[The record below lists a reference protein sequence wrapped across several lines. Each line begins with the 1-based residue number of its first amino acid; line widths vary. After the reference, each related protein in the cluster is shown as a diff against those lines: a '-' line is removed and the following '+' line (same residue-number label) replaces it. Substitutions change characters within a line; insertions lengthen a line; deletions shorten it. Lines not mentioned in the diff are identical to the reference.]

1 MLHHCLKCAASV
13 VLPDG
18 QRFNVCPE
26 CGAVQAKI
34 GAELPATD
42 RPLSRLATAS
52 QAVENDSASPAHIA
66 PRAKASGIALFAW
79 ASTLI
84 CTCGAALYAA
94 VALSAATGAPQQAAA
109 AAIAC
114 AAVIIPY
121 VFSRALDRITQ
132 R

>member
-34 GAELPATD
+34 GAELPADD
-42 RPLSRLATAS
+42 RPLSRPAKLS
-52 QAVENDSASPAHIA
+52 RAVENDPAPPAQITPH
-66 PRAKASGIALFAW
+66 PKASGIALFAW
-79 ASTLI
+79 AVTLI
-84 CTCGAALYAA
+84 CACGAALYAA
-94 VALSAATGAPQQAAA
+94 VALSAATSAPQQAAA

-121 VFSRALDRITQ
+121 VFSRALDRMTQ

>member
-1 MLHHCLKCAASV
+1 MLHHCLKCSASV

-34 GAELPATD
+34 GAELPAVD
-42 RPLSRLATAS
+42 RPLSRLAPAS
-52 QAVENDSASPAHIA
+52 RAVEKDEATPANLP
-66 PRAKASGIALFAW
+66 PRSKASGIALFAW

-84 CTCGAALYAA
+84 CTCGSALYAA
-94 VALSAATGAPQQAAA
+94 VALSAATSAPQQAAA

-121 VFSRALDRITQ
+121 VFSRALDRVTQ

>member
-34 GAELPATD
+34 SAELPAVD
-42 RPLSRLATAS
+42 RRLSRPATAS
-52 QAVENDSASPAHIA
+52 RAVENDEASPVHLA
-66 PRAKASGIALFAW
+66 PRSKASGIALFAW
-79 ASTLI
+79 AITLL
-84 CTCGAALYAA
+84 CACGAALYAA
-94 VALSAATGAPQQAAA
+94 VALSAATSAPQQAAA

-121 VFSRALDRITQ
+121 VFSRALDRVTQ

>member
-13 VLPDG
+13 ALPDG

-34 GAELPATD
+34 GAELPAVD
-42 RPLSRLATAS
+42 RPLSQLATPS
-52 QAVENDSASPAHIA
+52 RAVENDEATTADKAS
-66 PRAKASGIALFAW
+66 RSKASGIALFAW
-79 ASTLI
+79 ATTLI
-84 CTCGAALYAA
+84 CACGAALYAA
-94 VALSAATGAPQQAAA
+94 VALFAATSAPQHAAA

-121 VFSRALDRITQ
+121 VFSRALDRMTQ

>member
-18 QRFNVCPE
+18 QRFDVCPE

-34 GAELPATD
+34 GAALPAVD
-42 RPLSRLATAS
+42 RPLSRPAPAS
-52 QAVENDSASPAHIA
+52 RAVESDPTSPASIA
-66 PRAKASGIALFAW
+66 PRLRASGIALFAW
-79 ASTLI
+79 AITLI
-84 CTCGAALYAA
+84 CTCGAAVYAA
-94 VALSAATGAPQQAAA
+94 VALSAATSAPQQAAA